1 MAAPANPGS
10 SSFDSAASER
20 LREKAERL
28 RENEERLRLAMDAA
42 SMGAWDWDFST
53 GEVHWTGDQEKL
65 FGLTPGTFDG
75 TFEAFGAR
83 VHPQDYA
90 AMQARMAAAVAKK
103 RTRHRD
109 EFRIVRADG
118 SVRWMVTNGR
128 IYYDEQGRATRM
140 IGINLDVTE
149 SKHAE
154 EAIRESEKLAATGRL
169 AATIAHE
176 INNPLASM
184 TNLLFLIEQHP
195 SLDEAVRAYAVMAAQ
210 ELQRMSHIVKQTL
223 AFHRQSDVPTPI
235 SITDLVENVL
245 TFHERGVTAGSVRFT
260 RRFEGE
266 QECEGYAGELRQVIS
281 NLLLNAVQAVE
292 GQGKVAVHIY
302 PSRLWSSDDAPRGTR
317 IVIADNGSGIR
328 PQDRAHIFEP
338 FFTTKPGKGTGLG
351 LWVAAGIIRK
361 HNGAI
366 RIATAGRGSH
376 AGTTVSLFLPSPK
389 AAADASVEAL
399 RRELL
404 ATRRSVQMRLRFS
417 NR

>member
-1 MAAPANPGS
+1 MAASAKPDNFG
-10 SSFDSAASER
+10 FDAAAS
-20 LREKAERL
+20 ERL

-42 SMGAWDWDFST
+42 SMGAWDWDFAT
-53 GEVHWTGDQEKL
+53 GQVHWSGDQEKL
-65 FGLTPGTFDG
+65 FGLAPGTFDG
-75 TFEAFGAR
+75 TFESFGSR
-83 VHPQDYA
+83 VHPQDYPV
-90 AMQARMAAAVAKK
+90 MQTRMAAALAKK

-109 EFRIVRADG
+109 EFRIIRPDG

-128 IYYDEQGRATRM
+128 IYYDENGSPTRM

-195 SLDEAVRAYAVMAAQ
+195 SLDETVRAYAVMAAE
-210 ELQRMSHIVKQTL
+210 ELRRMSHIVKQTL
-223 AFHRQSDVPTPI
+223 AFHRQSDVPMPI

-245 TFHERGVTAGSVRFT
+245 AFHERGMSVGDVRFI

-266 QECEGYAGELRQVIS
+266 HECEGYAGELRQVIS

-292 GQGKVAVHIY
+292 SSGRIVVHIY
-302 PSRLWSSDDAPRGTR
+302 PSRLWSSDDALRGTR

-328 PQDRAHIFEP
+328 AQDREHIFEP
-338 FFTTKPGKGTGLG
+338 FFTTKQGKGTGLG

-361 HNGAI
+361 HNGHI
-366 RIATAGRGSH
+366 RITSADHGSH
-376 AGTTVSLFLPSPK
+376 AGTTVSLFLPAPK
-389 AAADASVEAL
+389 AFDNSSVEAA

-404 ATRRSVQMRLRFS
+404 ATRRSVQMRLKFS

>member
-1 MAAPANPGS
+1 
-10 SSFDSAASER
+10 
-20 LREKAERL
+20 
-28 RENEERLRLAMDAA
+28 MDAA
-42 SMGAWDWDFST
+42 SMGAWDWDFAT
-53 GEVHWTGDQEKL
+53 GQVHWSGDQEKL
-65 FGLTPGTFDG
+65 FGLAPGTFDG
-75 TFEAFGAR
+75 TFEAFGSR

-109 EFRIVRADG
+109 EFRIIRPDG

-128 IYYDEQGRATRM
+128 IYYGTDGAPTRM

-195 SLDEAVRAYAVMAAQ
+195 SLDETVRAYAVMAAE
-210 ELQRMSHIVKQTL
+210 ELRRMSHIVKQTL

-235 SITDLVENVL
+235 SVTDLVENVL
-245 TFHERGVTAGSVRFT
+245 AFHERGMSAGDVRFI
-260 RRFEGE
+260 RRLEGE
-266 QECEGYAGELRQVIS
+266 HECEGYAGELRQVIS

-292 GQGKVAVHIY
+292 SSGRIVVHIY
-302 PSRLWSSDDAPRGTR
+302 PSRMWSSDDGTRGTR

-328 PQDRAHIFEP
+328 AQDREHIFEP
-338 FFTTKPGKGTGLG
+338 FFTTKQGKGTGLG

-361 HNGAI
+361 HNGHI
-366 RIATAGRGSH
+366 RITSTDHGSH
-376 AGTTVSLFLPSPK
+376 AGTTVSLFLPAPK
-389 AAADASVEAL
+389 AFDHSAVEAA

>member
-1 MAAPANPGS
+1 MASPNRANSG
-10 SSFDSAASER
+10 FDEAA
-20 LREKAERL
+20 ADRL

-53 GEVHWTGDQEKL
+53 GNVHWTGDQEKL
-65 FGLTPGTFDG
+65 FGLAPGTFDG
-75 TFEAFGAR
+75 TFEGFGAR
-83 VHPQDYA
+83 VHPLDYA

-118 SVRWMVTNGR
+118 SVRWMVANGR
-128 IYYDEQGRATRM
+128 IYYDEQGRPARM
-140 IGINLDVTE
+140 IGVNLDVTE

-176 INNPLASM
+176 INNPLASV

-195 SLDEAVRAYAVMAAQ
+195 SLDETARAYAAMAGE
-210 ELQRMSHIVKQTL
+210 ELRRMSHIVKQTL

-235 SITDLVENVL
+235 SVTDLVENVL
-245 TFHERGVTAGSVRFT
+245 TFHERGMTAGAVRFI

-266 QECEGYAGELRQVIS
+266 HECEGYAGELRQVIS
-281 NLLLNAVQAVE
+281 NLLLNAVQAVDAA
-292 GQGKVAVHIY
+292 GRVAVHIY
-302 PSRLWSSDDAPRGTR
+302 PSRLWASDESPRGTR
-317 IVIADNGSGIR
+317 VVIADSGRGIR
-328 PQDRAHIFEP
+328 AQDRSHIFEP
-338 FFTTKPGKGTGLG
+338 FFTTKAGKGTGLG
-351 LWVAAGIIRK
+351 LWVAAGIVRK
-361 HNGAI
+361 HNGYV
-366 RIATAGRGSH
+366 RVVSSDRGPH
-376 AGTTVSLFLPSPK
+376 TGTTVSLFLPAPK
-389 AAADASVEAL
+389 SVDNASVEAA